1 MAALN
6 DMLSLYEFVK
16 LWGDNMKKSR
26 SKINLNILSIFY
38 LLILFVQFGG
48 LIVEIFY
55 EYIYQPANT
64 NVLVELFIIPKRF
77 FNENWMGLSVFSV
90 ILIPLNNLY
99 YSIINS
105 QNNDISKE
113 QKRNYLEYIFCI
125 INIFLYCEVYNIEKV
140 KENIEYIKT
149 NFLSFCIAIVTII
162 CVILLS
168 NFLSKYISAKHDRN
182 DILDEIVSREGSNV
196 DKEKHNSNGE
206 SEFKIE
212 LNNDLSQ
219 GKKEILKHPFSYAY
233 ENYKLYRSRQKAIK
247 YANRL
252 EIKKIKENEL
262 LKQAQEGKYYGNS
275 SVIFILIS
283 IIVLIVFFVAIYFIL
298 KKGSGETGGVV
309 SEIFEIINL
318 LIKRVTNG
326 LEMTEPN
333 ILDFFMVFGVI
344 FLAAIMYI
352 LLVYTLTYICKVWW
366 CLAKKSN
373 KNSSSVEDLVES
385 LETLFSDTM
394 NEVVQ
399 VLMFIPDVLKNIIGI
414 VYDNDKD
421 NDNSEEKENNG

>member
-1 MAALN
+1 
-6 DMLSLYEFVK
+6 
-16 LWGDNMKKSR
+16 MKKSR
-26 SKINLNILSIFY
+26 SNINLNILSIFY

-55 EYIYQPANT
+55 EYIYQPANS
-64 NVLVELFIIPKRF
+64 NVLIELFFISKRF
-77 FNENWMGLSVFSV
+77 FNENWMGLSVFSI

-99 YSIINS
+99 YSIVNS

-113 QKRNYLEYIFCI
+113 NSRNYLEYIFCI
-125 INIFLYCEVYNIEKV
+125 INILLYCEVYNMEKV

-149 NFLSFCIAIVTII
+149 NILSFCIAVVAII

-168 NFLSKYISAKHDRN
+168 HFLSKYISAKHDRN
-182 DILDEIVSREGSNV
+182 NILDEIVSREESNI
-196 DKEKHNSNGE
+196 DKEIHNSDGE
-206 SEFKIE
+206 LEARVE

-219 GKKEILKHPFSYAY
+219 DKKEILKHPFSYAY

-262 LKQAQEGKYYGNS
+262 LKQAQEGRYYGNS
-275 SVIFILIS
+275 SAIFILIS

-298 KKGSGETGGVV
+298 KKGSGETGVV

-333 ILDFFMVFGVI
+333 ILDFFMVFGVF

-366 CLAKKSN
+366 YLAKKSN
-373 KNSSSVEDLVES
+373 KNSSNVEDLVES

-394 NEVVQ
+394 DEVVQ

-421 NDNSEEKENNG
+421 DDNSEEEENNG

>member
-1 MAALN
+1 
-6 DMLSLYEFVK
+6 
-16 LWGDNMKKSR
+16 MKKSK

-55 EYIYQPANT
+55 EYIYQPVNT
-64 NVLVELFIIPKRF
+64 NALIELFIIPKRF
-77 FNENWMGLSVFSV
+77 FNENWMGLSVFSI

-99 YSIINS
+99 YTILNS

-113 QKRNYLEYIFCI
+113 QDRDYLEYIFCI
-125 INIFLYCEVYNIEKV
+125 INILLYCEVYNIEKV

-149 NFLSFCIAIVTII
+149 NILSFCIAIVAII

-182 DILDEIVSREGSNV
+182 DILDEIVSREESNI
-196 DKEKHNSNGE
+196 DKEIHNSDGE
-206 SEFKIE
+206 LEARVE

-219 GKKEILKHPFSYAY
+219 EKKEILKHPFSYAY
-233 ENYKLYRSRQKAIK
+233 ENYKLYRSRRKAIK

-275 SVIFILIS
+275 SAIFILIS

-298 KKGSGETGGVV
+298 KKGSGETGVV

-344 FLAAIMYI
+344 FLVAIMYI

-366 CLAKKSN
+366 YLAKKSN
-373 KNSSSVEDLVES
+373 KNSSNVEYLVES
-385 LETLFSDTM
+385 LETLFSDIM
-394 NEVVQ
+394 DEVVQ

-421 NDNSEEKENNG
+421 DDNSEEEENNG

>member
-1 MAALN
+1 
-6 DMLSLYEFVK
+6 
-16 LWGDNMKKSR
+16 MKKSR
-26 SKINLNILSIFY
+26 RKINLNILSIFY

-55 EYIYQPANT
+55 EYIDQPVNT
-64 NVLVELFIIPKRF
+64 NALIELFIIPKRF
-77 FNENWMGLSVFSV
+77 FNENWMGLSVFSI

-99 YSIINS
+99 YTILNS
-105 QNNDISKE
+105 QNNDISKD
-113 QKRNYLEYIFCI
+113 QNRNYLEYIFCI

-149 NFLSFCIAIVTII
+149 NILSFCIVIVAII

-182 DILDEIVSREGSNV
+182 DILDEIVSREESNI
-196 DKEKHNSNGE
+196 DKEIHNSDGE
-206 SEFKIE
+206 LEARVE

-219 GKKEILKHPFSYAY
+219 EKKEILKHPFSYVY
-233 ENYKLYRSRQKAIK
+233 ENYKLYRSQRKAIK

-275 SVIFILIS
+275 SAIFILIS

-298 KKGSGETGGVV
+298 KKGSGETGVV

-318 LIKRVTNG
+318 LIKRITNG

-344 FLAAIMYI
+344 FLVAIMYI

-366 CLAKKSN
+366 YLAKKSN
-373 KNSSSVEDLVES
+373 KNSSNVENLVES

-394 NEVVQ
+394 DEVVQ

-421 NDNSEEKENNG
+421 DDNSEEEENNG

>member
-1 MAALN
+1 MLALN

-16 LWGDNMKKSR
+16 LRGDNMKKSR
-26 SKINLNILSIFY
+26 RKINLNILSIFY

-55 EYIYQPANT
+55 EYIDQPVNT
-64 NVLVELFIIPKRF
+64 NALIELFIIPKRF
-77 FNENWMGLSVFSV
+77 FNENWMGLSVFSI

-99 YSIINS
+99 YTILNS
-105 QNNDISKE
+105 QNNDISKD
-113 QKRNYLEYIFCI
+113 QNRNYLEYIFCI

-149 NFLSFCIAIVTII
+149 NILSFCIVIVAII

-182 DILDEIVSREGSNV
+182 DILDEIVSREESNI
-196 DKEKHNSNGE
+196 DKEIHNSDGE
-206 SEFKIE
+206 LEARVE

-219 GKKEILKHPFSYAY
+219 EKKEILKHPFSYAY
-233 ENYKLYRSRQKAIK
+233 ENYKLYISRRKAIK

-275 SVIFILIS
+275 SAIFILIS
-283 IIVLIVFFVAIYFIL
+283 IMVLIVFFVAIYFIL
-298 KKGSGETGGVV
+298 KKGSGETGVV

-344 FLAAIMYI
+344 FLVAIMYI

-366 CLAKKSN
+366 YLAKKSN
-373 KNSSSVEDLVES
+373 KNSSNVEDLVES

-394 NEVVQ
+394 DEVVQ

-421 NDNSEEKENNG
+421 DDNSEEEENNG

>member
-1 MAALN
+1 MVALN

-16 LWGDNMKKSR
+16 FWGDNMKKSR

-64 NVLVELFIIPKRF
+64 NALIELFIIPKRF

-105 QNNDISKE
+105 QNKDISKE
-113 QKRNYLEYIFCI
+113 QNRNYLEYIFCI

-149 NFLSFCIAIVTII
+149 NILSFCIAIVAII

-182 DILDEIVSREGSNV
+182 DILDEIVSRE
-196 DKEKHNSNGE
+196 E
-206 SEFKIE
+206 SSANTE
-212 LNNDLSQ
+212 LNSSDDDTKFKVELNSDLSQ
-219 GKKEILKHPFSYAY
+219 NRKEILKHPFSYAY
-233 ENYKLYRSRQKAIK
+233 ENYKLYRSRRKAIK

-252 EIKKIKENEL
+252 EIKKIKEGEL
-262 LKQAQEGKYYGNS
+262 LKQAKEGEYYGDS
-275 SVIFILIS
+275 SAAFIIIS
-283 IIVLIVFFVAIYFIL
+283 IMVLIIFALAIYFIF
-298 KKGSGETGGVV
+298 KEGVGENEGVV
-309 SEIFEIINL
+309 SEIFESINQL
-318 LIKRVTNG
+318 LKRLTNG

-333 ILDFFMVFGVI
+333 ILNFFMVFGVI
-344 FLAAIMYI
+344 ILGFISYI
-352 LLVYTLTYICKVWW
+352 LLVYTLTYIWKVWW
-366 CLAKKSN
+366 YLAKKSN
-373 KNSSSVEDLVES
+373 TKNSKVEHLVES
-385 LETLFSDTM
+385 LETLFSDTID
-394 NEVVQ
+394 EVVHL
-399 VLMFIPDVLKNIIGI
+399 LMFIPDVLGNIIGI
-414 VYDNDKD
+414 VYDSEQED
-421 NDNSEEKENNG
+421 DNSEENENDG

>member
-1 MAALN
+1 MLYYIKPNLIICKEGTMKQKKHNIGLN
-6 DMLSLYEFVK
+6 S
-16 LWGDNMKKSR
+16 
-26 SKINLNILSIFY
+26 
-38 LLILFVQFGG
+38 
-48 LIVEIFY
+48 
-55 EYIYQPANT
+55 
-64 NVLVELFIIPKRF
+64 
-77 FNENWMGLSVFSV
+77 LSVFYLIILTLQIIGLIFGV
-90 ILIPLNNLY
+90 IMEYTHQSDNLYDLIQPFIVPKKFFNDNWLGVSIFSIVLIPLNNLY
-99 YSIINS
+99 YTILNT
-105 QNNDISKE
+105 QNDNTIK
-113 QKRNYLEYIFCI
+113 KKNRNYLEYIFCI
-125 INIFLYCEVYNIEKV
+125 INILMYCEVYNIEKV
-140 KENIEYIKT
+140 KKNIEYAKT
-149 NFLSFCIAIVTII
+149 NILSFCIAVVAII

-168 NFLSKYISAKHDRN
+168 NFLSKYISAKQDRN
-182 DILDEIVSREGSNV
+182 DILNEIVSREESNV

-206 SEFKIE
+206 SEFKVE

-352 LLVYTLTYICKVWW
+352 LLVYTLAYICKVWW
-366 CLAKKSN
+366 YLAKKSN

-421 NDNSEEKENNG
+421 DDNSEEKENNG

>member
-1 MAALN
+1 
-6 DMLSLYEFVK
+6 MLSLYEFVK
-16 LWGDNMKKSR
+16 LWGDIMKKNR
-26 SKINLNILSIFY
+26 SNIKLNILSIFY

-48 LIVEIFY
+48 FIVEIFY
-55 EYIYQPANT
+55 EYIYQPANS
-64 NVLVELFIIPKRF
+64 NALIELFIIPKRF

-99 YSIINS
+99 YSIVNS

-113 QKRNYLEYIFCI
+113 NNRNYLEYIFCI
-125 INIFLYCEVYNIEKV
+125 INILLYCEVYNIEKV

-149 NFLSFCIAIVTII
+149 NILSFCIAIVAII

-182 DILDEIVSREGSNV
+182 NILDEIVSREESNV
-196 DKEKHNSNGE
+196 DKEKQNSNGE
-206 SEFKIE
+206 SEFKVE
-212 LNNDLSQ
+212 LDNDLSQ

-275 SVIFILIS
+275 SAIFILIS

-298 KKGSGETGGVV
+298 KRGSGETGVV

-318 LIKRVTNG
+318 LIERVTNG

-366 CLAKKSN
+366 YLAKKSN
-373 KNSSSVEDLVES
+373 KNSSNVEDLVES

-394 NEVVQ
+394 DEVVQ

-421 NDNSEEKENNG
+421 DDNSEEEENNG

>member
-1 MAALN
+1 
-6 DMLSLYEFVK
+6 
-16 LWGDNMKKSR
+16 MKKSR

-48 LIVEIFY
+48 FIVEIFY
-55 EYIYQPANT
+55 EYIYQPANS
-64 NVLVELFIIPKRF
+64 NALIELFIIPKRF

-99 YSIINS
+99 YSIVNS

-113 QKRNYLEYIFCI
+113 NNRNYLEYIFCI
-125 INIFLYCEVYNIEKV
+125 INILLYCEVYNIEKV

-149 NFLSFCIAIVTII
+149 NILSFCIAIVAII

-182 DILDEIVSREGSNV
+182 NILDEIVSREESNV
-196 DKEKHNSNGE
+196 DKEKQNSNGE
-206 SEFKIE
+206 SEFKVE

-275 SVIFILIS
+275 SAIFILIS

-298 KKGSGETGGVV
+298 KRGSGETGVV

-318 LIKRVTNG
+318 LIERVTNG

-366 CLAKKSN
+366 YLAKKSN
-373 KNSSSVEDLVES
+373 KNSSNVEDLVES

-394 NEVVQ
+394 DEVVQ

-421 NDNSEEKENNG
+421 DDNSEEEENNG

>member
-1 MAALN
+1 
-6 DMLSLYEFVK
+6 
-16 LWGDNMKKSR
+16 MKKNR
-26 SKINLNILSIFY
+26 SNIKLNILSIFY

-48 LIVEIFY
+48 FIVEIFY
-55 EYIYQPANT
+55 EYIYQPANS
-64 NVLVELFIIPKRF
+64 NALIELFIIPKRF

-99 YSIINS
+99 YSIVNS

-113 QKRNYLEYIFCI
+113 NNRNYLEYIFCI
-125 INIFLYCEVYNIEKV
+125 INILLYCEVYNIEKV

-149 NFLSFCIAIVTII
+149 NILSFCIAIVAII

-182 DILDEIVSREGSNV
+182 NILDEIVSREESNV
-196 DKEKHNSNGE
+196 DKEKQNSNGE
-206 SEFKIE
+206 SEFKVE
-212 LNNDLSQ
+212 LDNDLSQ

-275 SVIFILIS
+275 SAIFILIS

-298 KKGSGETGGVV
+298 KRGSGETGVV

-318 LIKRVTNG
+318 LIERVTNG

-366 CLAKKSN
+366 YLAKKSN
-373 KNSSSVEDLVES
+373 KNSSNVEDLVES

-394 NEVVQ
+394 DEVVQ

-421 NDNSEEKENNG
+421 DDNSEEEENNG

>member
-1 MAALN
+1 MLYYIKPNLIICKEGTMKQKKHNIGLN
-6 DMLSLYEFVK
+6 S
-16 LWGDNMKKSR
+16 
-26 SKINLNILSIFY
+26 
-38 LLILFVQFGG
+38 
-48 LIVEIFY
+48 
-55 EYIYQPANT
+55 
-64 NVLVELFIIPKRF
+64 
-77 FNENWMGLSVFSV
+77 LSVFYLIILTLQIIGLIFGV
-90 ILIPLNNLY
+90 IMEYTHQSDNIYDLIQPFIVPKKFFNDNWLGVSIFSIVLIPLNNLY
-99 YSIINS
+99 YTILNT
-105 QNNDISKE
+105 QNDNTIK
-113 QKRNYLEYIFCI
+113 KKNRNYLEYIFCI
-125 INIFLYCEVYNIEKV
+125 INILMYCEVYNIEKV
-140 KENIEYIKT
+140 KKNIEYAKT
-149 NFLSFCIAIVTII
+149 NILSFCIAVVAII

-168 NFLSKYISAKHDRN
+168 NFLSKYISAKQDRN
-182 DILDEIVSREGSNV
+182 DILNEIVSREESNV

-206 SEFKIE
+206 SEFKVE

-366 CLAKKSN
+366 YLAKKSN

-385 LETLFSDTM
+385 LETLFSDTL

-421 NDNSEEKENNG
+421 DDNSEEKENNG

>member
-26 SKINLNILSIFY
+26 SRINLNILSIFY

-64 NVLVELFIIPKRF
+64 NALIELFIIPKRF

-105 QNNDISKE
+105 QNNDKSKE
-113 QKRNYLEYIFCI
+113 QNRNYLEYIFCI

-149 NFLSFCIAIVTII
+149 NILSFCIAIVAII

-168 NFLSKYISAKHDRN
+168 NFLSKYISAKHDRH
-182 DILDEIVSREGSNV
+182 DILDEIVSREESSANT
-196 DKEKHNSNGE
+196 ELNSSDDNTK
-206 SEFKIE
+206 FKVE

-219 GKKEILKHPFSYAY
+219 NRKEILKHPFSYAY
-233 ENYKLYRSRQKAIK
+233 ENYKLYRSRRKAIK

-275 SVIFILIS
+275 SIVFIFIS
-283 IIVLIVFFVAIYFIL
+283 IIVLIIFAVAVYFIF
-298 KKGSGETGGVV
+298 KEGAGETGGVV
-309 SEIFEIINL
+309 SEIFETINSL
-318 LIKRVTNG
+318 LKRLTNG

-333 ILDFFMVFGVI
+333 ILDFFMVFGVF

-366 CLAKKSN
+366 YLAKKSN
-373 KNSSSVEDLVES
+373 KNSSNVEDLVES

-394 NEVVQ
+394 DEVVQ

-421 NDNSEEKENNG
+421 DDNLEEEENNG